1 MNFLTQPGDSMASP
15 KIEQTLDQLSQA
27 VTGGDPI
34 DKITLLTR
42 QLMDWGVD
50 LGGRILAAVLIFVVG
65 RVVISL
71 LLKGVVR
78 LMERR
83 KVDPSIQGFVRSLVS
98 ILLTVLLVVAVVG
111 KLGIETTSFAAL
123 LASAGVAVGMALSG
137 NLQNFAGGIIVL
149 LFKPYKV
156 GDYIEVTAQ
165 GVGGTVRE
173 IQIFHTILATPDN
186 KLIYIPN
193 SLTSSGVVVNF
204 SKQDTRRV
212 EWIVGVDYGQ
222 DYETVKQELE
232 ALVAAEPRFL
242 AQPAPMVALERLAD
256 SNVNIML
263 RAWVKAEDYWEVYYH
278 INRLI
283 YEQFNAAG
291 IEFAYPQ
298 MVIHRSKES

>member
-1 MNFLTQPGDSMASP
+1 MNFLTQLWTSAVPQEAE
-15 KIEQTLDQLSQA
+15 KTLEQLSQA
-27 VTGGDPI
+27 VAGGDPI
-34 DKITLLTR
+34 DKLTSLTR

-50 LGGRILAAVLIFVVG
+50 LGGRILGAVLIFLVG

-83 KVDPSIQGFVRSLVS
+83 KVDASIQGFVRSLVS

-149 LFKPYKV
+149 LFKPYRV

-165 GVGGTVRE
+165 GIGGSVCE

-204 SKQDTRRV
+204 SKQATRRV

-222 DYETVKQELE
+222 DYEQVKRELQ
-232 ALVAAEPRFL
+232 ALAADEKRFL
-242 AQPAPMVALERLAD
+242 ADPAPLVVLQQLAD
-256 SNVNIML
+256 SNVNVML
-263 RAWVKAEDYWEVYYH
+263 RAWVNAGDYWDVYYD
-278 INRLI
+278 INRLV
-283 YEQFNAAG
+283 YERFNAAG
-291 IEFAYPQ
+291 IEFGYPQ
-298 MVIHRSKES
+298 MVIHRPK

>member
-1 MNFLTQPGDSMASP
+1 MNFLTQLWSSAVPQEA
-15 KIEQTLDQLSQA
+15 EQTLEHLSQA
-27 VTGGDPI
+27 VMGGDPI

-50 LGGRILAAVLIFVVG
+50 LGGRILAAVLIFLLG

-98 ILLTVLLVVAVVG
+98 ILLMVLLVVAVVG

-149 LFKPYKV
+149 LFKPYRV
-156 GDYIEVTAQ
+156 GDYVEVTAQ
-165 GVGGTVRE
+165 GVEGTVRE
-173 IQIFHTILATPDN
+173 IQIFHTILATSDN

-193 SLTSSGVVVNF
+193 SLTSSGVVINF
-204 SKQDTRRV
+204 SKQATRRV
-212 EWIVGVDYGQ
+212 EWTVGVDYGQ
-222 DYETVKQELE
+222 DYETVKRELE
-232 ALVAAEPRFL
+232 ALAAGEKRFL
-242 AQPAPMVALERLAD
+242 AEPAPMVVLQQLAD

-263 RAWVKAEDYWEVYYH
+263 RAWVNAADYWDVYYD
-278 INRLI
+278 INRVI
-283 YEQFNAAG
+283 YEQFNAVG

-298 MVIHRSKES
+298 MVIHRPQ